1 MAEVSGRARAV
12 EQGPFWQLLGMKVG
26 AAENGTSLVT
36 MRLREDLLQLYGVV
50 HGGALASLI
59 DGAVGVAVQ
68 STLNEGEATTTVDL
82 QVMYS
87 RPAVSGILSARA
99 ALVRRGKTI
108 VFGECRVTD
117 EAENLVAHGTA
128 TYMVLE
134 RARWQAKS

>member
-1 MAEVSGRARAV
+1 MAEVSERARAV
-12 EQGPFWQLLGMKVG
+12 EAGPFWQLLGMKVVT
-26 AAENGTSLVT
+26 AEHGRSLVT
-36 MRLREDLLQLYGVV
+36 MPVRESLLQLYGFV
-50 HGGALASLI
+50 HGGALASLV

-68 STLNEGEATTTVDL
+68 STLQEGEATTTVDL

-87 RPAVSGILSARA
+87 RPVRTGLLSARA

-117 EAENLVAHGTA
+117 EADELVAHGTA

-134 RARWQAKS
+134 QARWQAK

>member
-1 MAEVSGRARAV
+1 
-12 EQGPFWQLLGMKVG
+12 MKVRV
-26 AAENGTSLVT
+26 AEGGDSVVT
-36 MRLREDLLQLYGVV
+36 MPVREELLQLYGHV

-68 STLNEGEATTTVDL
+68 STLQDGEATTTVDL

-87 RPAVSGILSARA
+87 SPASVGVLSARA

-117 EAENLVAHGTA
+117 EAGKLIAHGTA

-134 RARWQAKS
+134 QTRWQRR